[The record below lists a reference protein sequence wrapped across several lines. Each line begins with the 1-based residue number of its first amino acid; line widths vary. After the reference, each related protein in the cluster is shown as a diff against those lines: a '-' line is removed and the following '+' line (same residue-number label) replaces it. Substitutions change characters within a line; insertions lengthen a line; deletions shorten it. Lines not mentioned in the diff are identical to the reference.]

1 MLDTIRKFIDQYA
14 ELEKHV
20 GSIFQLRL
28 VIDTNAVISDLL
40 WMARRRNEENY
51 PAIIEVIRAGTLIT
65 YAPDHLKDEV
75 EEHWPNIAEKNNI
88 PKNKT
93 IELWLEYQEYLEFI
107 EVDKEDLKGY
117 EDSVD
122 PEDAPFVVLSKMMDV
137 HGVIS
142 DDPHIDQLGGK
153 RINMDI
159 RLSLRDYSRT
169 AAVVYS
175 LRLGGLA
182 LSIASTGL
190 LIAMVKGAVKLMRLI
205 GSLPDRFKVILLVA
219 LILVI
224 LIPTTRN
231 KLLEYM
237 QSAKVFIGEQLGGL
251 GSDIEDLLIEAS
263 EEGKKIEMKLEE
275 IESYLV

>member
-1 MLDTIRKFIDQYA
+1 MLDGIREFIDKYA

-20 GSIFQLRL
+20 GTIFQLRL

-40 WMARRRNEENY
+40 WMAKRNNDANY

-65 YAPDHLKDEV
+65 YAPEHLKQEI
-75 EEHWPNIAEKNNI
+75 EEHWPKIAEKNNI
-88 PKNKT
+88 EKNKT
-93 IELWLEYQEYLEFI
+93 TELWLEYQEYLEFV
-107 EVDKEDLKGY
+107 EVDEVELKGY

-122 PEDAPFVVLSKMMDV
+122 PDDAPFVVLSKMLNV

-142 DDPHIDQLGGK
+142 DDPHIDQLGGR

-175 LRLGGLA
+175 LRLGGVA
-182 LSIASTGL
+182 LTIASTGL
-190 LIAMVKGAVKLMRLI
+190 LIVMVKGALKLMQLI
-205 GSLPDRFKVILLVA
+205 GSLPDKFKLLLFIVLVLLVVTPS
-219 LILVI
+219 I
-224 LIPTTRN
+224 RN

-237 QSAKVFIGEQLGGL
+237 TSAKLFLGEHLGEL
-251 GSDIEDLLIEAS
+251 LPAIEELMLEAV
-263 EEGKKIEMKLEE
+263 EEGKNADMKLEE
-275 IESYLV
+275 VKSYLV

>member
-1 MLDTIRKFIDQYA
+1 MLDGIREFIDKYV

-40 WMARRRNEENY
+40 WMARRNNEANY

-65 YAPDHLKDEV
+65 YAPEHLKHEI
-75 EEHWPNIAEKNNI
+75 EEHWPKIAEKNNI
-88 PKNKT
+88 EKNKT
-93 IELWLEYQEYLEFI
+93 TELWLEYQEYLEFV
-107 EVDKEDLKGY
+107 EVDKVDLKGY

-122 PEDAPFVVLSKMMDV
+122 PDDAPFVVLSKMLNV

-142 DDPHIDQLGGK
+142 DDPHIDQLGGN

-175 LRLGGLA
+175 LRLGGVA
-182 LSIASTGL
+182 LTVASTGL
-190 LIAMVKGAVKLMRLI
+190 LIVMVKGALKLMQLI
-205 GSLPDRFKVILLVA
+205 GGLPDKFKFLLFIVLVLLVVTPS
-219 LILVI
+219 I
-224 LIPTTRN
+224 RN

-237 QSAKVFIGEQLGGL
+237 TSAKIFLGEHLGEL
-251 GSDIEDLLIEAS
+251 LPAIEELMLEAVV
-263 EEGKKIEMKLEE
+263 EGKNADMKLEKVK
-275 IESYLV
+275 SYLV